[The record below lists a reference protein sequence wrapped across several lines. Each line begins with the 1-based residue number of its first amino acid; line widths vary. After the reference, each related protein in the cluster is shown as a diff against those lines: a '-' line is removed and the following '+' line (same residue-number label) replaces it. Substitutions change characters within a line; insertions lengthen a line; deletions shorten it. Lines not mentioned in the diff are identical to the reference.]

1 MFLLHKQL
9 FINLIDEIVY
19 VIDEIWLSSILFYI
33 LAHLSTTGRIQ

>member
-19 VIDEIWLSSILFYI
+19 VIDEIGLSSILFYI